1 MFECANLNLYL
12 QPPKTQEEVQKF
24 MYHTPQQKDIS
35 MFQFLKNEINWVAN
49 YMKIN
54 NKAKASAVLLLLMKN
69 ASQSSTRRDVAFL
82 HNRNSLI

>member
-35 MFQFLKNEINWVAN
+35 MFQFFKNEINWVAN
-49 YMKIN
+49 YMKTTKPITIN
-54 NKAKASAVLLLLMKN
+54 IKSSSAFDEKMCL
-69 ASQSSTRRDVAFL
+69 
-82 HNRNSLI
+82 SLQQEEM

>member
-35 MFQFLKNEINWVAN
+35 MFQFFKNEINWVAN
-49 YMKIN
+49 YMKTTKPITIN
-54 NKAKASAVLLLLMKN
+54 IKNSSAFDEKMCL
-69 ASQSSTRRDVAFL
+69 
-82 HNRNSLI
+82 SLQQEEM